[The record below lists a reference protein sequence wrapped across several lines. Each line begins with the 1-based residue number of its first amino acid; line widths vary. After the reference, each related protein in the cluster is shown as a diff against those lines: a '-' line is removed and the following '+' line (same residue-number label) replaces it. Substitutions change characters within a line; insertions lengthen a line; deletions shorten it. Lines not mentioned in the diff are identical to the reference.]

1 MERIW
6 KDRILLV
13 SQIKT
18 LEVNQLTFVTRGGT
32 ALLTFIWA
40 YFRLPETKGR
50 TYEEL
55 DILFAKKVSARNFAS
70 EKVDAYE
77 THIES
82 EVVEKK

>member
-1 MERIW
+1 M
-6 KDRILLV
+6 
-13 SQIKT
+13 KT
-18 LEVNQLTFVTRGGT
+18 TEVNQLTFVIRGGT

-55 DILFAKKVSARNFAS
+55 DILFAKKVSARKFAS

-82 EVVEKK
+82 EAVEKN